1 MRGACTLAAM
11 TRGRKSEDAELLE
24 VYVTEE
30 QLALLR
36 KLDFPGT
43 EETLAKPVL
52 GEEGLCLRMSRRDLE
67 DFVGW
72 VAGEAN
78 HERKKRRAEMLH
90 DIADEMEAAL
100 GKGSPL
106 RW

>member
-1 MRGACTLAAM
+1 MARAGS
-11 TRGRKSEDAELLE
+11 KSEVELLE
-24 VYVTEE
+24 VHVTEE
-30 QLALLR
+30 QLELLR

-43 EETLAKPVL
+43 EKILAKPL
-52 GEEGLCLRMSRRDLE
+52 QGEEGLFLQMSRVALE

-90 DIADEMEAAL
+90 DIADEMELAL
-100 GKGSPL
+100 GTGPL
-106 RW
+106 MHF